1 MTEVYITGPSST
13 GKTTLCRALAATLGL
28 EESTVISEVA
38 RDVMRGSGY
47 TREDVGRLEM
57 QAAIMG
63 AQLLREAQG
72 RAAASQSRRILLSDR
87 SAIDPIVYAM
97 LSSASEEEAEGR
109 VRYLTNSSQF
119 QSALLAYRQSVVV
132 LLAPVPEWLV
142 DDGIRSIENQ
152 VSAAGKVMLFADIDG
167 S

>member
-1 MTEVYITGPSST
+1 MTEVYIIGPSST

-38 RDVMRGSGY
+38 RDVMRGGGY
-47 TREDVGRLEM
+47 TREDVGMLEM

-63 AQLLREAQG
+63 AQLLRERQA

-87 SAIDPIVYAM
+87 SAIDPIAYAV
-97 LSSASEEEAEGR
+97 LSSASKEEAEGR
-109 VRYLTNSSQF
+109 VQYLSNSSQF

-132 LLAPVPEWLV
+132 LLAPVPEWLM
-142 DDGIRSIENQ
+142 DDGVRNIENQ
-152 VSAAGKVMLFADIDG
+152 VSAAGKVMLLANIDG